1 MKIAF
6 IAGGV
11 KEIGVSELKIKTI
24 IL

>member
-24 IL
+24 TL